1 MTFESAV
8 LSELQ
13 KLAYDYEHEAY
24 GREDYHRHNRNTKAP
39 KWRTALPVGA
49 GVGAGLGALL
59 GSKGKRLKGAGI
71 GALLGAGGGAMYK
84 GLRHLSIADSKD
96 VMSLPKHKR
105 RALLKSRARHK
116 ELNSKELVDSIR
128 HEQLLRALERR

>member
-1 MTFESAV
+1 MTFTDSLLA
-8 LSELQ
+8 ELE
-13 KLAYDYEHEAY
+13 KIAYDYEHEAY

-71 GALLGAGGGAMYK
+71 GALLGTAGGAAYK

-105 RALLKSRARHK
+105 RALLKSRAHYK
-116 ELNSKELVDSIR
+116 ELNSKELVESIR
-128 HEQLLRALERR
+128 HEQMLRALERR